1 MADEMQ
7 PNPFRPAEP
16 RREAPKE
23 GFGHSGRR
31 LALEIGGA
39 VVVLVLLIW
48 GAFSLASWGAG
59 LFARFV
65 PASAEIA
72 LGENTWDQLA
82 PPSAQCTD
90 PAALAYVESLAA
102 PLLAQVDSPYDF
114 QFRVVDDDSINAFA
128 LPGGFI
134 TVHYGLLK
142 AAESGEEVAAVL
154 AHEMQHVLQRHGLKR
169 ILHQIG
175 GWTLLGTVLGFAD
188 LSSLTGIAMSLVGR
202 GYDRDQE
209 RESDAL
215 GRALLKQARIDPRGM
230 AIFFDRL
237 AKEHE
242 GVAPPAILSTHPGSE
257 ERAATARADEQ
268 LDGEAITLPSPKGV
282 KCK

>member
-7 PNPFRPAEP
+7 PNPFRPSEP
-16 RREAPKE
+16 RPAAPTE
-23 GFGHSGRR
+23 GFGHSRRR

-39 VVVLVLLIW
+39 VVVLALLIW
-48 GAFSLASWGAG
+48 GAFALASWGAG

-72 LGENTWDQLA
+72 LGENTWDRVA

-90 PAALAYVESLAA
+90 PAALAYVEQLAA
-102 PLLAQVDSPYDF
+102 PLLAQIDSPYDF

-128 LPGGFI
+128 LPGGFV
-134 TVHYGLLK
+134 TVHYGLLQ

-169 ILHQIG
+169 ILHQLG

-188 LSSLTGIAMSLVGR
+188 LSSLTGVAMSLVGH

-215 GRALLKQARIDPRGM
+215 GRALLKRAHIDPRGM
-230 AIFFDRL
+230 ATFFDRMAEEDAGNGL
-237 AKEHE
+237 
-242 GVAPPAILSTHPGSE
+242 PAILSTHPGSE
-257 ERAATARADEQ
+257 ERAAAARAEGPFV
-268 LDGEAITLPSPKGV
+268 GEAITLPSPKGV